1 MRKFNVNVNGKSYY
15 VEVEEASSTASAQP
29 AAVTAPAPVAAA
41 PAPAVATPAPAV
53 AMPAPAVAMPAPAA
67 KPAGGV
73 AVVSPMPGQVLRF
86 IVSEGASVKKG
97 EKIIVI
103 EAMKME
109 NEIVASADGVVSFA
123 VKKGDNIDTGVTL
136 AYIG

>member
-53 AMPAPAVAMPAPAA
+53 ATPAPAA
-67 KPAGGV
+67 KPAGV

>member
-15 VEVEEASSTASAQP
+15 VEVEEAGSTASVQP
-29 AAVTAPAPVAAA
+29 AVVSAPAPVAAA
-41 PAPAVATPAPAV
+41 PAPAVAA
-53 AMPAPAVAMPAPAA
+53 PAPAA

-86 IVSEGASVKKG
+86 IASEGASVKKG

-123 VKKGDNIDTGVTL
+123 VKKGDNVDTGATL

>member
-15 VEVEEASSTASAQP
+15 VEVEEASSTASVQP

-53 AMPAPAVAMPAPAA
+53 ATPAPAA

>member
-15 VEVEEASSTASAQP
+15 VEVEEAGSTASVQP
-29 AAVTAPAPVAAA
+29 AVVTAPAPVAAA

-53 AMPAPAVAMPAPAA
+53 ATPAPAA

>member
-15 VEVEEASSTASAQP
+15 VEVEEAGSTASAQP

-41 PAPAVATPAPAV
+41 PAPAVAT
-53 AMPAPAVAMPAPAA
+53 PAPAA

-136 AYIG
+136 AYII

>member
-41 PAPAVATPAPAV
+41 PAPAVAT
-53 AMPAPAVAMPAPAA
+53 PAPAVAMPAPAA

>member
-29 AAVTAPAPVAAA
+29 AVVTAPAPVAAA

-53 AMPAPAVAMPAPAA
+53 ATPAPAA

>member
-15 VEVEEASSTASAQP
+15 VEVEEAGSTASAQP

-41 PAPAVATPAPAV
+41 PAPAVVTPAPAV
-53 AMPAPAVAMPAPAA
+53 ATPAPAA

>member
-15 VEVEEASSTASAQP
+15 VEVDEASSTASVQP

-41 PAPAVATPAPAV
+41 PAPAVAT
-53 AMPAPAVAMPAPAA
+53 PAPAVAMPAPAA

>member
-15 VEVEEASSTASAQP
+15 VEVEEASSTASVQP

-41 PAPAVATPAPAV
+41 PAPAVAT
-53 AMPAPAVAMPAPAA
+53 PAPAA

-86 IVSEGASVKKG
+86 IVNEGASVKKG

>member
-15 VEVEEASSTASAQP
+15 VEVEEAGSTASAQP

-41 PAPAVATPAPAV
+41 PASAVATPAPAV
-53 AMPAPAVAMPAPAA
+53 ATPAPAA

>member
-53 AMPAPAVAMPAPAA
+53 AMPAHAA

>member
-15 VEVEEASSTASAQP
+15 VEVEEAGSTASVQP
-29 AAVTAPAPVAAA
+29 AVVAAPAPVAAA
-41 PAPAVATPAPAV
+41 PAPAVSA
-53 AMPAPAVAMPAPAA
+53 PAPAA

-123 VKKGDNIDTGVTL
+123 VKKGDNVDTGATL

>member
-15 VEVEEASSTASAQP
+15 VEVEEAGSTASAQP

-41 PAPAVATPAPAV
+41 PAPAVAT
-53 AMPAPAVAMPAPAA
+53 PAPAA

-123 VKKGDNIDTGVTL
+123 VKKGDNIDTGGTL

>member
-15 VEVEEASSTASAQP
+15 VEVEEAGSTASAQP

-41 PAPAVATPAPAV
+41 PAVATPAPAV
-53 AMPAPAVAMPAPAA
+53 ATPAPAA

>member
-15 VEVEEASSTASAQP
+15 VEVEEAGSTASAQP

-53 AMPAPAVAMPAPAA
+53 ATPAPAA

-136 AYIG
+136 AYII

>member
-15 VEVEEASSTASAQP
+15 VEVEEAGSTASAQP

-41 PAPAVATPAPAV
+41 PASAVATSAPAVAT
-53 AMPAPAVAMPAPAA
+53 PAPAA

>member
-53 AMPAPAVAMPAPAA
+53 ATPAPAA

>member
-15 VEVEEASSTASAQP
+15 VEVEEAGSTASAQP

-41 PAPAVATPAPAV
+41 PASAVVTPAPAVATPAPA
-53 AMPAPAVAMPAPAA
+53 A
-67 KPAGGV
+67 KPAGV

>member
-15 VEVEEASSTASAQP
+15 VEVEEAGSTASVQP
-29 AAVTAPAPVAAA
+29 AVVAAPAPVAAA
-41 PAPAVATPAPAV
+41 PAPAVSA
-53 AMPAPAVAMPAPAA
+53 PAPAA

-123 VKKGDNIDTGVTL
+123 VKKGDNVDTGVTL

>member
-15 VEVEEASSTASAQP
+15 VEVEEAGSTASAQP

-41 PAPAVATPAPAV
+41 PAPAVATPAPA
-53 AMPAPAVAMPAPAA
+53 A
-67 KPAGGV
+67 KPVGGV

>member
-15 VEVEEASSTASAQP
+15 VEVEEAGSTASAQP

-53 AMPAPAVAMPAPAA
+53 ATPAPAA
-67 KPAGGV
+67 NPAGGV

>member
-15 VEVEEASSTASAQP
+15 VEVEEAGSTASVQP
-29 AAVTAPAPVAAA
+29 AVVAAPAPVAAA
-41 PAPAVATPAPAV
+41 PAPAVSA
-53 AMPAPAVAMPAPAA
+53 PAPAA

-109 NEIVASADGVVSFA
+109 NEIVASAAGVVSFA
-123 VKKGDNIDTGVTL
+123 VKKGDNVDTGVTL

>member
-15 VEVEEASSTASAQP
+15 VEVEEAGSTASAQP

-41 PAPAVATPAPAV
+41 PASAVVT
-53 AMPAPAVAMPAPAA
+53 PAPAA

>member
-29 AAVTAPAPVAAA
+29 AAVTAPAPIAAA
-41 PAPAVATPAPAV
+41 PAPAVAT
-53 AMPAPAVAMPAPAA
+53 PAPAVAMPAPAA

>member
-15 VEVEEASSTASAQP
+15 AEVEEASSTASVQP

-53 AMPAPAVAMPAPAA
+53 ATPAPAA

>member
-15 VEVEEASSTASAQP
+15 VEVEEVSSTASAQP

-41 PAPAVATPAPAV
+41 PAPAVA
-53 AMPAPAVAMPAPAA
+53 MPAPAV

>member
-15 VEVEEASSTASAQP
+15 VEVEEAGSTASAQP

-41 PAPAVATPAPAV
+41 PASAVVTPAPAV
-53 AMPAPAVAMPAPAA
+53 ATPAPAA

>member
-15 VEVEEASSTASAQP
+15 VEVEEAGSTASAQP
-29 AAVTAPAPVAAA
+29 AVVTAPAPVAAA
-41 PAPAVATPAPAV
+41 PAPAVATPAPAG
-53 AMPAPAVAMPAPAA
+53 ATPAPAA

>member
-15 VEVEEASSTASAQP
+15 VEVEEASSTASVQP
-29 AAVTAPAPVAAA
+29 AAVTAPASVAAA

-53 AMPAPAVAMPAPAA
+53 ATPAPAA

>member
-15 VEVEEASSTASAQP
+15 VEVEEAGSTASAQP

-53 AMPAPAVAMPAPAA
+53 ATSAPAA

>member
-15 VEVEEASSTASAQP
+15 VEVEEAGSTASAQP

-41 PAPAVATPAPAV
+41 PAPAVAT
-53 AMPAPAVAMPAPAA
+53 PAPAA

-97 EKIIVI
+97 EK
-103 EAMKME
+103 
-109 NEIVASADGVVSFA
+109 
-123 VKKGDNIDTGVTL
+123 L
-136 AYIG
+136 

>member
-15 VEVEEASSTASAQP
+15 VEVEEASSTASVQP

-41 PAPAVATPAPAV
+41 PAPAVAT
-53 AMPAPAVAMPAPAA
+53 PAPAVAMPAPAA

>member
-15 VEVEEASSTASAQP
+15 VEVEEAGSTASVQP
-29 AAVTAPAPVAAA
+29 AVVAAPAPVAAA
-41 PAPAVATPAPAV
+41 PAPAVAA
-53 AMPAPAVAMPAPAA
+53 PAPAA

-86 IVSEGASVKKG
+86 IANEGASVKKG

-123 VKKGDNIDTGVTL
+123 VKKGDNVDTGATL

>member
-15 VEVEEASSTASAQP
+15 VEVEEAGSTASAQP

-53 AMPAPAVAMPAPAA
+53 ATPAPAA

>member
-41 PAPAVATPAPAV
+41 PASAVVTPAPAS
-53 AMPAPAVAMPAPAA
+53 

>member
-15 VEVEEASSTASAQP
+15 VEVEEAGSTASIQP
-29 AAVTAPAPVAAA
+29 AVVATPAPVAAA
-41 PAPAVATPAPAV
+41 PAPAVATPASAT
-53 AMPAPAVAMPAPAA
+53 
-67 KPAGGV
+67 KPVGGV

-86 IVSEGASVKKG
+86 IASEGASVKKG

-123 VKKGDNIDTGVTL
+123 VKKGDNVDTGATL

>member
-15 VEVEEASSTASAQP
+15 VEVEEASSTASVQP

-53 AMPAPAVAMPAPAA
+53 ATPAPAA

-123 VKKGDNIDTGVTL
+123 VKKGDNVDTGATL

>member
-15 VEVEEASSTASAQP
+15 VEVEEAGSTASAQP

-41 PAPAVATPAPAV
+41 PAPAVAT
-53 AMPAPAVAMPAPAA
+53 PAPAVAMPAPAA

>member
-41 PAPAVATPAPAV
+41 PVAAAPAPAVAT
-53 AMPAPAVAMPAPAA
+53 PAPAVAMPAPAA